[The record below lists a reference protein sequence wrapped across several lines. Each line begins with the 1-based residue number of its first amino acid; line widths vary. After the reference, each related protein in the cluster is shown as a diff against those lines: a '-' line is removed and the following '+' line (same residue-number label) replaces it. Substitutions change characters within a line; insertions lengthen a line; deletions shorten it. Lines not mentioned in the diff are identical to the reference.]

1 MCKCQAQQS
10 IAGYFNNCPSDEA
23 HTTNEDQA
31 TASCNAESVPKKM
44 AEALLPT
51 APENV
56 WATIATLLCTPSESG
71 APQAAIQWI
80 SDNQDPDYEK
90 HELANKER
98 ELWVLP
104 RRCTIRPW
112 LSKATDVLGL
122 CGLDDVVP
130 RAKRKIVYCI
140 AFVDDFTIPQ
150 FRPLEHKHIINAGSN
165 RMAEPSDGDELARPI
180 RNIKAAQ
187 LQGIAEKN
195 KSATFSVLVWAN
207 RELGLVLATDEI
219 AYLIDAYLDMQATDA
234 RIARNQTDAELMI
247 TISAFEDAKRWFVK
261 QKSAAAKYADPKDE
275 RIPYPVNLNGN
286 ELNVVVY

>member
-1 MCKCQAQQS
+1 MPA
-10 IAGYFNNCPSDEA
+10 
-23 HTTNEDQA
+23 
-31 TASCNAESVPKKM
+31 V

-130 RAKRKIVYCI
+130 PLYKPCLAAALII
-140 AFVDDFTIPQ
+140 AHSEPQ
-150 FRPLEHKHIINAGSN
+150 PLREAPIHDSA
-165 RMAEPSDGDELARPI
+165 DGDELARPI

-234 RIARNQTDAELMI
+234 RIARNQTDAELMMFAQVDSEHCQHNI
-247 TISAFEDAKRWFVK
+247 CFRGRQA
-261 QKSAAAKYADPKDE
+261 
-275 RIPYPVNLNGN
+275 
-286 ELNVVVY
+286 VVC

>member
-1 MCKCQAQQS
+1 MPA
-10 IAGYFNNCPSDEA
+10 
-23 HTTNEDQA
+23 
-31 TASCNAESVPKKM
+31 V

-165 RMAEPSDGDELARPI
+165 RMAEPCTNRPLREAPIHDSADGDELARPI

-234 RIARNQTDAELMI
+234 RIARNQTDAELMMFAQVDSEHCQHNI
-247 TISAFEDAKRWFVK
+247 CFRGRQAV
-261 QKSAAAKYADPKDE
+261 DE